1 MAPTKA
7 QGGGRG
13 RGRGGGRGR
22 GRGGG
27 RGRGRGGGRGR
38 GPVRPVRG
46 RGRGQEEEEE
56 EEESSRQNAIISWT
70 KVGPNGEYMT
80 DSEQSD

>member
-56 EEESSRQNAIISWT
+56 ESSRQNAIISWT